1 MSIDIST
8 KNNIDYQLKTEL
20 YNIPPGQL
28 QYKITKECIIN
39 LNINNYKNSNVNYK
53 TNYELESHSKENL
66 KRLIPNT
73 KTGKKGNWKLLLV
86 IKKYEKNNM
95 QELKA
100 ALINTNTNEIALM
113 SSLNKEYSEI
123 YKHRTVKSNDENWR
137 ICHAKMIAPLFFW
150 EELKN
155 RILY

>member
-1 MSIDIST
+1 MVHI
-8 KNNIDYQLKTEL
+8 KTEL
-20 YNIPPGQL
+20 YNISPVQQ

-53 TNYELESHSKENL
+53 TNYELESHNKENL
-66 KRLIPNT
+66 KRLIPNI
-73 KTGKKGNWKLLLV
+73 KTVKKGNWKLLLV

-113 SSLNKEYSEI
+113 SSLNKEYSEF
-123 YKHRTVKSNDENWR
+123 YKYRTVKSNDENWR
-137 ICHAKMIAPLFFW
+137 ICHAKIIAPLFFW